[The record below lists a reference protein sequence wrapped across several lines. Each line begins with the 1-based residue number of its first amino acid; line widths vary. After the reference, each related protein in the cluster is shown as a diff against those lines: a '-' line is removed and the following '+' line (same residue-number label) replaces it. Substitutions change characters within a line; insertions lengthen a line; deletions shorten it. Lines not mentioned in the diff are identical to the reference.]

1 MAFSVHL
8 MSTYVQ
14 WRARMFIFVAATE
27 PQAFFA
33 GALIAPPR
41 EVPAASILPDKILMS
56 LFQRGNSHQFAE
68 IQAVTIALRHRQPEE
83 RFGTASPRSQTLFG
97 R

>member
-33 GALIAPPR
+33 GALIAP
-41 EVPAASILPDKILMS
+41 ASRRT
-56 LFQRGNSHQFAE
+56 RGADPS
-68 IQAVTIALRHRQPEE
+68 
-83 RFGTASPRSQTLFG
+83 
-97 R
+97 